1 MKRRRAA
8 VILLMWSSASVLVS
22 PVTAQERAPQ
32 PPSATPAPSAIN
44 VDRLPLDLHRIERQ
58 LKQAEETEQRDGLR
72 LQYFVPV
79 YGKAPKIELF
89 TPGESLRYGPT
100 PGGGPTHSDM
110 LQIMTPKEF
119 QSPPMDFNALIQWL
133 TGKLNK

>member
-1 MKRRRAA
+1 MKLKGAT
-8 VILLMWSSASVLVS
+8 IVLVWGMAS
-22 PVTAQERAPQ
+22 AMPFAQEPAS
-32 PPSATPAPSAIN
+32 PPPAATPAPAAID

-58 LKQAEETEQRDGLR
+58 LKRAEATEQRDGLR

-79 YGKAPKIELF
+79 YGKAPRIELF
-89 TPGESLRYGPT
+89 TPGESLTYGPT
-100 PGGGPTHSDM
+100 PWGAPTHRDM
-110 LQIMTPKEF
+110 LQFVTPKEF